1 MLRPH
6 IDDHGLVL
14 GRRVLAIARGVCD
27 YIFNAWVDRGGAG
40 QFFNGGCH

>member
-6 IDDHGLVL
+6 VDDHGLVL
-14 GRRVLAIARGVCD
+14 GRRVLAIPRGVGEYVFD
-27 YIFNAWVDRGGAG
+27 ARVDRCRAS